1 MKTTV
6 KYKKKNI
13 FKPDTDL
20 INPMQKKK
28 SYELT
33 LAIF

>member
-20 INPMQKKK
+20 TNPMQKKK
-28 SYELT
+28 IL
-33 LAIF
+33 